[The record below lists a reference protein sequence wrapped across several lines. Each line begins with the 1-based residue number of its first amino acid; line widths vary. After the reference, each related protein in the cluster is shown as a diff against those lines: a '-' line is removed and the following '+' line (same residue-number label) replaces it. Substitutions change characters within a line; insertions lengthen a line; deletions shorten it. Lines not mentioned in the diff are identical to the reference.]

1 MTQKDLADRIGVSKS
16 IISSYESGIRY
27 PSYDVLV
34 KMARIFH
41 VSTDYLLGIEK
52 KRVLD
57 ASALTDDESEAIK
70 NLIMIFIE
78 NRKGNNSYLIKLD
91 PYKVDNKSPY
101 IGSIYILRIIYK
113 II

>member
-57 ASALTDDESEAIK
+57 ASALTDDEIEAIK

-78 NRKGNNSYLIKLD
+78 NRKRK
-91 PYKVDNKSPY
+91 
-101 IGSIYILRIIYK
+101 
-113 II
+113 

>member
-1 MTQKDLADRIGVSKS
+1 MFLIVDLGEKIKSLRKSKNMTQKDLADRIGVSKS

-57 ASALTDDESEAIK
+57 ASALTDDEIEAIK

-78 NRKGNNSYLIKLD
+78 NRKRK
-91 PYKVDNKSPY
+91 
-101 IGSIYILRIIYK
+101 
-113 II
+113 

>member
-1 MTQKDLADRIGVSKS
+1 VFLIVDLGEKIKSLRKSKNMTQKDLADRIGVSKS

-57 ASALTDDESEAIK
+57 ASALTDDEIEAIK

-78 NRKGNNSYLIKLD
+78 NRKRK
-91 PYKVDNKSPY
+91 
-101 IGSIYILRIIYK
+101 
-113 II
+113 

>member
-27 PSYDVLV
+27 PSYDVIV

-41 VSTDYLLGIEK
+41 VSTDYLLGKEK

-57 ASALTDDESEAIK
+57 SSALTDDEIEAIK
-70 NLIMIFIE
+70 T
-78 NRKGNNSYLIKLD
+78 
-91 PYKVDNKSPY
+91 
-101 IGSIYILRIIYK
+101 
-113 II
+113 